1 VAVVRPAEP
10 GNVKEL
16 AALIEEMDRFY
27 GVAEFE
33 PLDERVRQINDALFA
48 DPPAAFAVLAWEGE
62 ELVGLASYSFLWPAV
77 GVTRSLYLKELYVA
91 EARRRAGVGR
101 LLMRSVFDIAAKHRC
116 SRVEW
121 ATDDFNREAQRFY
134 ESLGVE
140 RSQGKVSY
148 RVARNSPG

>member
-1 VAVVRPAEP
+1 MAVVRPAEP

-16 AALIEEMDRFY
+16 AALLEEMDRFY
-27 GVAEFE
+27 GVKEFE

-48 DPPAAFAVLAWEGE
+48 DPPAAFAVLAWEGD

-91 EARRRAGVGR
+91 EVHRRAGVGR
-101 LLMRSVFDIAAKHRC
+101 LLMQTMFDLAAKHGC

-121 ATDDFNREAQRFY
+121 ATDEFNTEAQRFY
-134 ESLGVE
+134 ERLGFE
-140 RSQGKVSY
+140 RFESKVSY
-148 RVARNSPG
+148 RVEGDIG